1 MDMSI
6 IFLDMSMNID
16 PARTAFLSMD
26 FQTDVLATMTSPGD
40 VLARA
45 ADALAAARRAEIP
58 VFHVVVGFRPGYPE
72 AAPHNPML
80 AAVMQAGRLQT
91 TSPGADLAPA
101 LRAEIGEPVIWK
113 HRVSA
118 FAGTDLEQIL
128 RARRIETLILQ
139 GVVTSGAVLSTL
151 RHAADADYRLF
162 VVRDACADR
171 DDEVHRVLVEKVFPR
186 QSTVITAS
194 EL

>member
-1 MDMSI
+1 MDLSI
-6 IFLDMSMNID
+6 NIMDMSMNLD
-16 PARTAFLSMD
+16 PARTALLSMD
-26 FQTDVLATMTSPGD
+26 FQSDVLATMTSHGD

-45 ADALAAARRAEIP
+45 ADGLAFARRAAIP

-72 AAPHNPML
+72 CDPKNPML

-91 TSPGADLAPA
+91 STPGADLSPG
-101 LRAEIGEPVIWK
+101 LRAEGSEPVIWK

-118 FAGTDLEQIL
+118 FAGTDLDQIL

-139 GVVTSGAVLSTL
+139 GVVTSGVVLSTV
-151 RHAADADYRLF
+151 RHAADADYRLI
-162 VVRDACADR
+162 VLRDACADR

-186 QSTVITAS
+186 QATVITTS